1 MEMELNEVDVRVL
14 GALIEK
20 ESTTPE
26 YYPLSL
32 NALVNACNQKSNRDP
47 VVDYSEEGVKQSVE
61 SLREKKLTLLVTGAG
76 GRVSKFKHTFANRF
90 DVKDKE
96 MAVLCILMLRG
107 PQTVGEIRGRTG
119 RLCNFGDL
127 AEVTETLDGLINRP
141 GDPYVLQLPRQPGR
155 KEVRYAHLLLGQPDI
170 PEESQ
175 DPTGPSGVAKSDRIA
190 ELEEELAALK
200 IELETFKQEFVQF
213 KKQFE

>member
-1 MEMELNEVDVRVL
+1 MEIQLKEVDVRLL

-32 NALVNACNQKSNRDP
+32 HALTNACNQKSNRDP
-47 VVDYSEEGVKQSVE
+47 VVNYSEETVKQSVE

-76 GRVSKFKHTFANRF
+76 GRVSKYKHTFANRF
-90 DVKDKE
+90 DVNDKE

-119 RLCNFGDL
+119 RLYNFGDL

-141 GDPYVLQLPRQPGR
+141 GDPYVLQLLRQLGR
-155 KEVRYAHLLLGQPDI
+155 KEVRYAHLLSGQPDI
-170 PEESQ
+170 PQSQ
-175 DPTGPSGVAKSDRIA
+175 DLTGPSGMAKSDRIA
-190 ELEEELAALK
+190 ELEEELSALR
-200 IELETFKQEFVQF
+200 IEFETFKQEFVEF
-213 KKQFE
+213 KMQFE